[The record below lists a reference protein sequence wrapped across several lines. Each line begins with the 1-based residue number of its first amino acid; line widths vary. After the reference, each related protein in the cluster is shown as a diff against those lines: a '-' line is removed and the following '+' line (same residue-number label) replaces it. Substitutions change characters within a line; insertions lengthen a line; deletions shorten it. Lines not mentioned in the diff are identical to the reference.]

1 MWFAVHSPSR
11 THTIPGIFTSVAA
24 KILTTHT
31 WKHTRGPVV
40 ATTSPQ
46 YPKCSRGLQDLS
58 PKTHVMR
65 GSGGM
70 RVVVQLVVSCL
81 KPFMAARHGRDL
93 HVTSAPDLCCAL
105 LCAGGMRV
113 VVQNPF
119 PDLERVCIS
128 GHHGRSRFVAYC
140 TSEPAH
146 TRTRS
151 TRSLRTV
158 LPLTP
163 PSPIRISKGCLLTPP
178 AIRTRRRIARAS
190 SQASCTERCTRQP
203 SPTTQP
209 TPS

>member
-1 MWFAVHSPSR
+1 MLVLGDLDSLACCLASVSSLSLSPLFSFSSLPLKGHILGSFSSSWLAARLRACRSTGRRRPASKSTAGWR
-11 THTIPGIFTSVAA
+11 THV
-24 KILTTHT
+24 
-31 WKHTRGPVV
+31 
-40 ATTSPQ
+40 
-46 YPKCSRGLQDLS
+46 
-58 PKTHVMR
+58 R
-65 GSGGM
+65 GS
-70 RVVVQLVVSCL
+70 
-81 KPFMAARHGRDL
+81 
-93 HVTSAPDLCCAL
+93 
-105 LCAGGMRV
+105 GGMRV

-140 TSEPAH
+140 TREPAH
-146 TRTRS
+146 TRARS
-151 TRSLRTV
+151 TRSLRTA

>member
-46 YPKCSRGLQDLS
+46 YP
-58 PKTHVMR
+58 
-65 GSGGM
+65 
-70 RVVVQLVVSCL
+70 VSCL

-140 TSEPAH
+140 TREPAH
-146 TRTRS
+146 TRTRV

>member
-40 ATTSPQ
+40 ATTPPQ
-46 YPKCSRGLQDLS
+46 YPKSNRGLRS
-58 PKTHVMR
+58 ER
-65 GSGGM
+65 ES
-70 RVVVQLVVSCL
+70 
-81 KPFMAARHGRDL
+81 
-93 HVTSAPDLCCAL
+93 
-105 LCAGGMRV
+105 GGMRV

-140 TSEPAH
+140 TIEPAH

-203 SPTTQP
+203 SPTIQP

>member
-31 WKHTRGPVV
+31 YTGPVV

-46 YPKCSRGLQDLS
+46 YPKSSRDHEGL
-58 PKTHVMR
+58 
-65 GSGGM
+65 
-70 RVVVQLVVSCL
+70 
-81 KPFMAARHGRDL
+81 
-93 HVTSAPDLCCAL
+93 
-105 LCAGGMRV
+105 GGMRV

-128 GHHGRSRFVAYC
+128 GHHGQTRFVAYC
-140 TSEPAH
+140 TREPAH

-151 TRSLRTV
+151 TRSLRTA

-163 PSPIRISKGCLLTPP
+163 PSPIWISKGCLLTPP

-203 SPTTQP
+203 SPTTKP

>member
-1 MWFAVHSPSR
+1 MSDVVRCALPFL
-11 THTIPGIFTSVAA
+11 G
-24 KILTTHT
+24 LTTFLGIHVGRGENSDHT
-31 WKHTRGPVV
+31 YLEAHTGPRGCNHV
-40 ATTSPQ
+40 APISQMQPWAARFV
-46 YPKCSRGLQDLS
+46 PE
-58 PKTHVMR
+58 THVR
-65 GSGGM
+65 GS
-70 RVVVQLVVSCL
+70 
-81 KPFMAARHGRDL
+81 
-93 HVTSAPDLCCAL
+93 
-105 LCAGGMRV
+105 GGMRV

-140 TSEPAH
+140 TREPAH

>member
-31 WKHTRGPVV
+31 WRTHGALWLQPRRPNIPNG
-40 ATTSPQ
+40 
-46 YPKCSRGLQDLS
+46 SREPG
-58 PKTHVMR
+58 HEFVR
-65 GSGGM
+65 GS
-70 RVVVQLVVSCL
+70 
-81 KPFMAARHGRDL
+81 
-93 HVTSAPDLCCAL
+93 
-105 LCAGGMRV
+105 GGMRV

-140 TSEPAH
+140 TREPAH

>member
-1 MWFAVHSPSR
+1 MALMRGFNARAMWFAVHSPSR

-46 YPKCSRGLQDLS
+46 YPKCSRELQD
-58 PKTHVMR
+58 
-65 GSGGM
+65 
-70 RVVVQLVVSCL
+70 
-81 KPFMAARHGRDL
+81 FMAGARHGRDL

-128 GHHGRSRFVAYC
+128 
-140 TSEPAH
+140 
-146 TRTRS
+146 
-151 TRSLRTV
+151 
-158 LPLTP
+158 
-163 PSPIRISKGCLLTPP
+163 
-178 AIRTRRRIARAS
+178 
-190 SQASCTERCTRQP
+190 
-203 SPTTQP
+203 
-209 TPS
+209 

>member
-1 MWFAVHSPSR
+1 MILIGERCGSLCTPLLGLTPFLGYSR
-11 THTIPGIFTSVAA
+11 RSRPHIPGSNA
-24 KILTTHT
+24 
-31 WKHTRGPVV
+31 
-40 ATTSPQ
+40 
-46 YPKCSRGLQDLS
+46 SRGLQG
-58 PKTHVMR
+58 R
-65 GSGGM
+65 G
-70 RVVVQLVVSCL
+70 
-81 KPFMAARHGRDL
+81 P
-93 HVTSAPDLCCAL
+93 
-105 LCAGGMRV
+105 GGMRV

-140 TSEPAH
+140 TREPAH

-151 TRSLRTV
+151 TRSLRTA

-190 SQASCTERCTRQP
+190 SQASCTESCTRQP

>member
-1 MWFAVHSPSR
+1 MVVQNPLRVVEACYVPIAHATYEHADWSQNLTAAPRYAHQAPY
-11 THTIPGIFTSVAA
+11 HTCVTSV
-24 KILTTHT
+24 
-31 WKHTRGPVV
+31 
-40 ATTSPQ
+40 TS
-46 YPKCSRGLQDLS
+46 LS
-58 PKTHVMR
+58 CPP
-65 GSGGM
+65 
-70 RVVVQLVVSCL
+70 
-81 KPFMAARHGRDL
+81 PFMAARDL

-140 TSEPAH
+140 TREPAH

-151 TRSLRTV
+151 TRSLRTA

-190 SQASCTERCTRQP
+190 WQASCTERCTRQP